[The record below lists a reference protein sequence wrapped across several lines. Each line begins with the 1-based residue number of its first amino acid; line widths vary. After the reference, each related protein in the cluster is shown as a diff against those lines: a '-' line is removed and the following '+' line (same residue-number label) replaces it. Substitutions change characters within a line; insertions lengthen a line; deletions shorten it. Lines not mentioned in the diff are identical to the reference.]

1 MKQSAETLL
10 EIFIDEN
17 EKLKKLILKQHE
29 QNEALNKMLSSA
41 SSYDVK
47 TDRLEEVIK
56 YWNELFTKQK
66 AQILELKK
74 NEVKGHKKEES
85 KTFKLLIVIIV
96 LLLINLIYLIW
107 N

>member
-29 QNEALNKMLSSA
+29 QNGALNKMLSSA
-41 SSYDVK
+41 TSYEVK

-56 YWNELFTKQK
+56 FWNELFNKQK
-66 AQILELKK
+66 AQILELQK
-74 NEVKGHKKEES
+74 NEVKRYKKEES
-85 KTFKLLIVIIV
+85 KTFKLLIMIIL

-107 N
+107 D

>member
-41 SSYDVK
+41 STYDVK

-56 YWNELFTKQK
+56 Y
-66 AQILELKK
+66 
-74 NEVKGHKKEES
+74 
-85 KTFKLLIVIIV
+85 
-96 LLLINLIYLIW
+96 
-107 N
+107 